1 MKIAY
6 FDCFSGISGDMI
18 LGAWVDGGLSL
29 EDLSSALGELSVSGF
44 KLEQEKTERHRI
56 MGTKVHVVTEHEH
69 AHRHLSDI
77 VAILDESTLSEAAKE
92 RSKQIFR
99 RLADAEA
106 KVHGS
111 TPDQVHFHEVG
122 AVDAIVDIVC
132 AVVGAE
138 LLGVQEIYASVW
150 RLGTGITKS
159 MHGKIPVPAPATVE
173 LLRGVPVQ
181 HTDIRA
187 ELVTPTGAAILTTL
201 AKGFGKA
208 PHFRTDRIG
217 YGAGTRDLKEVPNL
231 LRVQVGE
238 TREDLEE
245 DRSVLIETNIDDMTP
260 EITGYV
266 MDKLLSEG
274 VKDVYVTSVMM
285 KKGRPGMLLSVLTD
299 PASAAR
305 ISEVIFRETTT
316 LGVRLSEVDRL
327 KVHRCERIV
336 ETAFGPI
343 RTKVGRFGD
352 REQVMPEFDDCARIA
367 KEFGVPI
374 LEVYRAAEQGQAE
387 GERGREGE
395 GETEEMENKK

>member
-18 LGAWVDGGLSL
+18 LGAWVDAGLSL
-29 EDLSSALGELSVSGF
+29 KDLSDALSGLSVSGF
-44 KLEQEKTERHRI
+44 KLEQEKTERHQI
-56 MGTKVHVVTEHEH
+56 MGTKIHVVTEHEH

-77 VAILDESTLSEAAKE
+77 VTILDESALSETAKE
-92 RSKQIFR
+92 QSKQIFR
-99 RLADAEA
+99 RLAEAEA

-111 TPDQVHFHEVG
+111 TPEQVHFHEVG
-122 AVDAIVDIVC
+122 AVDAIVDIVG

-138 LLGVQEIYASVW
+138 LLGVQEIYASTL

-159 MHGKIPVPAPATVE
+159 MHGKIPVPVPATVE

-201 AKGFGKA
+201 AKEFGQA
-208 PHFRTDRIG
+208 PLFRTERIG
-217 YGAGTRDLKEVPNL
+217 YGAGTRELEEVPNL
-231 LRVQVGE
+231 LRVQIGE

-245 DRSVLIETNIDDMTP
+245 DHSVLIETNIDDMTP

-274 VKDVYVTSVMM
+274 AKDVYVTPVMM

-299 PASAAR
+299 PASTTR
-305 ISEVIFRETTT
+305 ISEVLFRETTT

-327 KVHRCERIV
+327 KVHRCERTV
-336 ETAFGPI
+336 DTAFGPV
-343 RTKVGRFGD
+343 RTKVGRFGG
-352 REQVMPEFDDCARIA
+352 REQAMPEFDDCARIA
-367 KEFGVPI
+367 KERGVPI
-374 LEVYRAAEQGQAE
+374 LEVYRAAERGQGNE
-387 GERGREGE
+387 
-395 GETEEMENKK
+395 K

>member
-18 LGAWVDGGLSL
+18 LGAWVDAGLPL
-29 EDLSSALGELSVSGF
+29 KDLSDALSGLCVSGF
-44 KLEQEKTERHRI
+44 KLEQEKTERHQI

-77 VAILDESTLSEAAKE
+77 VTILDESTLSETAKE

-99 RLADAEA
+99 RLAEAEA

-122 AVDAIVDIVC
+122 AVDAIVDIVG

-138 LLGVQEIYASVW
+138 LLGVQEIYASVV

-187 ELVTPTGAAILTTL
+187 ELVTPTGAAILTTV
-201 AKGFGKA
+201 AKGFGQA
-208 PHFRTDRIG
+208 PLFRTERIG
-217 YGAGTRDLKEVPNL
+217 YGAGTRELEEVPNL
-231 LRVQVGE
+231 LRVQIGV
-238 TREDLEE
+238 TRENLEE
-245 DRSVLIETNIDDMTP
+245 DHSVLIETNIDDMTP

-274 VKDVYVTSVMM
+274 AKDVYVTPVMM

-299 PASAAR
+299 PASATR

-316 LGVRLSEVDRL
+316 LGVRLSQVGRL
-327 KVHRCERIV
+327 KVHRCERTV
-336 ETAFGPI
+336 DTAFGPI
-343 RTKVGRFGD
+343 RTKVGRFGG
-352 REQVMPEFDDCARIA
+352 REQAMPEFDDCARIA
-367 KEFGVPI
+367 KERGVPI
-374 LEVYRAAEQGQAE
+374 LEVYRAV
-387 GERGREGE
+387 ERGQG
-395 GETEEMENKK
+395 NDK